1 MKYLYYPGCS
11 VKGTAREYEESFKSI
26 APILGIEIKTVED
39 WVCCGA
45 TVAKSVSRELADD
58 LPKRA
63 ILEGG
68 KAGLDLLMLCPS
80 CHLNHVRVLKESQT
94 ERNAIEGLSPD
105 RYPAVKQLL
114 EVLAFDLGWDEIKKK
129 VSRPLKGVKAVPYY
143 GCLVIRPYGLG
154 GKERLENPRTME
166 DLISSAGG
174 DPVPFPY
181 KMECCGGGLLL
192 SKEKVALKL
201 GSMILREAK
210 KMRPDCIVAA
220 CPLCHFLLDAKQRAI
235 EKETGEK
242 MGIPVLYVSQ
252 FLGLSLGLEPRKLG
266 LHRLITSPRS
276 LLEKF

>member
-26 APILGIEIKTVED
+26 APILGIEIETAED

-94 ERNAIEGLSPD
+94 ERNAMEGPSPD

-114 EVLAFDLGWDEIKKK
+114 EVLAFDLGWDKIKKK
-129 VSRPLKGVKAVPYY
+129 VTRPLKGVKAAPYY

-154 GKERLENPRTME
+154 GKESLENPRTME
-166 DLISSAGG
+166 NLISSAGG

-181 KMECCGGGLLL
+181 KMDCCGGGLLL

-201 GSMILREAK
+201 GSIILREAK
-210 KMRPDCIVAA
+210 KTGTDCLVVA
-220 CPLCHFLLDAKQRAI
+220 CPLCHFMLDAKQRTI

-252 FLGLSLGLEPRKLG
+252 FLGLALGLEPRKLG
-266 LHRLITSPRS
+266 LHRLLTSPRS